1 MVSYDIFTE
10 IDDYIKSGAMQSN
23 VCLLNLS
30 QNWIGEAILP
40 RVPLWL
46 QFFMSQQTTFRAISR
61 LNFTTY

>member
-40 RVPLWL
+40 RVPL
-46 QFFMSQQTTFRAISR
+46 
-61 LNFTTY
+61 